1 MVKALGED
9 LNTAGAITALHAL
22 ASKGDAVGLRASAE
36 LLGLLGDHMGDWA
49 AAADLSAFEERLFA
63 ERQKAM
69 QTKDFSEVDRLK
81 NAYQQAGLEIRIS
94 KTEVTLVPS
103 AGFDIAQL
111 DNLG

>member
-1 MVKALGED
+1 MGQW
-9 LNTAGAITALHAL
+9 TA
-22 ASKGDAVGLRASAE
+22 AV
-36 LLGLLGDHMGDWA
+36 
-49 AAADLSAFEERLFA
+49 DLSVYEERLFA
-63 ERQKAM
+63 EREKAM

>member
-1 MVKALGED
+1 
-9 LNTAGAITALHAL
+9 L
-22 ASKGDAVGLRASAE
+22 ASKGDAAALRASAG
-36 LLGLLGDHMGDWA
+36 LLGLLGENMGQWTA
-49 AAADLSAFEERLFA
+49 AVDLSKYEKRLFA

-81 NAYQQAGLEIRIS
+81 SAYQRAGLEIRMS

-103 AGFDIAQL
+103 AGFDMAQL